1 MCIIPSIRFLRD
13 GTLFTRCT
21 HHVAEE
27 WSPPCAK
34 RAKPQ
39 NDLSFSLMKRSSY
52 HMSYILILILRP
64 ASARPPRVDSLFREE
79 QAWCPQRSISRIT
92 ALYRTVMCNRSYSI
106 LSTQRTQRYCIHVC
120 TVHVYTHNY
129 YSTIV
134 TTRIADAESEDRTY
148 LIVYLHTRRAQQS
161 ERSIAYMYM
170 YP

>member
-1 MCIIPSIRFLRD
+1 
-13 GTLFTRCT
+13 
-21 HHVAEE
+21 
-27 WSPPCAK
+27 
-34 RAKPQ
+34 
-39 NDLSFSLMKRSSY
+39 
-52 HMSYILILILRP
+52 MSYILILILRP

-106 LSTQRTQRYCIHVC
+106 LSTQRTQRYCI
-120 TVHVYTHNY
+120 YTHNY